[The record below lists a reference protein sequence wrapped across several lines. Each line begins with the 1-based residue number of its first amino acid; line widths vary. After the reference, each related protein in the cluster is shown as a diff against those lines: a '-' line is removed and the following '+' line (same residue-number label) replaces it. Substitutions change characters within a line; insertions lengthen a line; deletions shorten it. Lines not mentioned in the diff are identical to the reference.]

1 MSLQMSLEK
10 VTRTRNIRV
19 EEGNSKY
26 HESMTIHINS
36 ELSSHNLTHI
46 DQASIYSKTKHGR
59 LQRKLDHLSQ
69 PCICATGWNCT
80 KAAISRTNKH
90 TMEQGGDSPHGR
102 QTAQHQSSL
111 LGSGTGRGDLRRNPE
126 AS

>member
-1 MSLQMSLEK
+1 MSLQRSLEK
-10 VTRTRNIRV
+10 VTRTTNIRV

-26 HESMTIHINS
+26 HESMTIHTNS
-36 ELSSHNLTHI
+36 ELSSHNLTYI

-59 LQRKLDHLSQ
+59 LHRKLITCHSHAFVRQDGTA
-69 PCICATGWNCT
+69 PTN
-80 KAAISRTNKH
+80 KVAILNKH
-90 TMEQGGDSPHGR
+90 TTEQGGDSPHGR
-102 QTAQHQSSL
+102 QTAPHQSSL